1 MKDLRNMSITTSKYP
16 LLKKYQICYNPHA
29 INLIYSMEARVIRQ
43 KFLDFYKEKNHVA
56 IPSAPLLPEND
67 PTVLFTTAG
76 MHPLVPYLMG
86 EVHPAG
92 TKLTNFQKCIRT
104 GDIDEVGD
112 DTHLTFFE
120 MLGNW
125 SLGDYFKKEAIEWSY
140 EFLTSEKW
148 LNIPLEKLSFT
159 CFEGDETSPQDNE
172 AADTWRSLGVPE
184 HKITFLPKSEN
195 WWGPAGQTGPCGP
208 DSEMFYWVGEGTP
221 PESSNPGNDEKNWVE
236 IWNDVFMQYNKDAD
250 GKFTPLTQTNVDT
263 GMGLERTAAVLQGK
277 KTVYDTELFQP
288 ILEKISSLANASY
301 QEKQSSYRI
310 IADHLRAATMLA
322 ADGVKPSNTDQ
333 GYVMRRL
340 IRRAIRHGKLI
351 GIEEAFT
358 HNIAKKVIHIMS
370 DIFPELKHEE
380 EILETLKAEEEKFG
394 KTINQGLR
402 EFEKLLNGF
411 ARAFEHT
418 GRKTTEISGKQAF
431 KLYDTYGFPI
441 EMTAELA
448 SDHQLTVD
456 KKGFEEAYQAHKEKS
471 KSVEGGTFKGG
482 LQDHSWETTRLHTAT
497 HLMHAALI
505 KIVGPHATQRGS
517 NITAERLRFDFANPE
532 KLTPEIV
539 EAVEKYVNDAIASDH
554 KVNMEI
560 IPYDEAKSRNAIG
573 LFENTYEQK
582 VKVYDMGPWSLEVCG
597 GPHVEHL
604 GQLSKFK
611 IKKQESIG
619 AGLRR
624 IKAILI
630 D

>member
-1 MKDLRNMSITTSKYP
+1 
-16 LLKKYQICYNPHA
+16 
-29 INLIYSMEARVIRQ
+29 MEARVMRQ
-43 KFLDFYKEKNHVA
+43 KFLDFFKEKGHSP
-56 IPSAPLLPEND
+56 IPSAPVLPEND

-92 TKLTNFQKCIRT
+92 TRLTNFQKCIRT

-125 SLGDYFKKEAIEWSY
+125 SLGDYFKEEAIKWSF
-140 EFLTSEKW
+140 EFLTNDKW
-148 LNIPLEKLSFT
+148 LGIPLEKLSFT
-159 CFEGDETSPQDNE
+159 CFEGDNDAPQDNE
-172 AADTWRSLGVPE
+172 AADVWRNLGVPD
-184 HKITFLPKSEN
+184 HRITFLPKKAN

-208 DSEMFYWVGEGTP
+208 DTEMFYWVGSGLP
-221 PESSNPGNDEKNWVE
+221 PESSNPGKDESNWVE
-236 IWNDVFMQYNKDAD
+236 IWNDVFMQYNKTKD
-250 GKFTPLTQTNVDT
+250 GKFEPLKQQNVDT

-277 KTVYDTELFQP
+277 KTVYDTELFVP
-288 ILEKISSLANASY
+288 ILEKIGALASFTYA
-301 QEKQSSYRI
+301 EKKASYRI
-310 IADHLRAATMLA
+310 IADHLRAATIMA
-322 ADGVKPSNTDQ
+322 GDGVKPSNNDQ

-358 HNIAKKVIHIMS
+358 HTIAKKVIHIMA
-370 DIFPELKHEE
+370 DIFPELRHEE
-380 EILETLKAEEEKFG
+380 EILETLRAEEEKFG

-402 EFEKLLNGF
+402 EFEKLIEKL
-411 ARAFEHT
+411 ES
-418 GRKTTEISGKQAF
+418 KEIDGASAF

-441 EMTAELA
+441 EMTEELA
-448 SDHQLTVD
+448 ADHQMKVD
-456 KKGFEEAYQAHKEKS
+456 RHGFDEAYLAHQEKS
-471 KSVEGGTFKGG
+471 RSLSAGVFKGG

-517 NITAERLRFDFANPE
+517 NITAERTRFDFANPD
-532 KLTPEIV
+532 KLTDEQVI
-539 EAVEKYVNDAIASDH
+539 EVEKYVNDAIASDH
-554 KVNMEI
+554 KVTMEI
-560 IPYDEAKSRNAIG
+560 IPYEEARERNAIG
-573 LFENTYEQK
+573 LFEDTYEEK
-582 VKVYDMGPWSLEVCG
+582 VKVYDMGPWSLELCG

-604 GQLSKFK
+604 GQLSHFK
-611 IKKQESIG
+611 ITKQESIG

-624 IKAILI
+624 IKAILA